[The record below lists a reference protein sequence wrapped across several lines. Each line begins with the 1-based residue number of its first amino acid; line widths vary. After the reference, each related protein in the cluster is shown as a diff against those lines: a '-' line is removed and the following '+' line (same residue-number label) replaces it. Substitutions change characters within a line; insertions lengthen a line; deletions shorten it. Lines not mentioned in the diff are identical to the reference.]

1 MKNYSNTIYKLYN
14 QHKQFFLEVETI
26 IYTYG
31 SFILINVQQVKYDT
45 MMHANPTPVRSVRF
59 NFGVDL
65 LLVKSNITNP
75 KPPMLNR
82 KLDAK
87 PSIMYCPLTL

>member
-1 MKNYSNTIYKLYN
+1 MGKSLRDIPCNQQTIFILKNK
-14 QHKQFFLEVETI
+14 I

-31 SFILINVQQVKYDT
+31 SFILINVQHVKYDT
-45 MMHANPTPVRSVRF
+45 MMHANPTPVRRVRF